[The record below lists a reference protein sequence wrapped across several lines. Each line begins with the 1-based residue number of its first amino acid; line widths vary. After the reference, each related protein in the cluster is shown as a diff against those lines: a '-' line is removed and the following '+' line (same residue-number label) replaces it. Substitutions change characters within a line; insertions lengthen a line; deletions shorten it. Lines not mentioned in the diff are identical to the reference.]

1 MPWSQT
7 PKRPFRILVY
17 LIVLATFGLFTRQL
31 FSIITTKTTTPSPP
45 SPPVPHD
52 WKANSP
58 STTITSEAQPIP
70 TIIANNVTDSVIKE
84 DYWPQWN
91 NWEKGFYYAHEKK
104 NFYSSKYSNII
115 YMYQNFINFL

>member
-31 FSIITTKTTTPSPP
+31 FSIITTKTTAPSPP
-45 SPPVPHD
+45 PAVSHD
-52 WKANSP
+52 GKANSA
-58 STTITSEAQPIP
+58 STTITSEAPPIP
-70 TIIANNVTDSVIKE
+70 TIIANNVTDSVIEE

-91 NWEKGFYYAHEKK
+91 TWRKGFYYAHKK
-104 NFYSSKYSNII
+104 KLLFGLRFKHNYI
-115 YMYQNFINFL
+115 YQNFINFL